1 VARNPALTRELALA
15 LLETYPADASHNPA
29 LPLWLLEQPDLLRLR
44 PRTIPALLS
53 IDPPAWLLSV
63 LQDQWNEH
71 SSERTDVL
79 LGKWL
84 ARRPDTPAWLLTR
97 LCACGHPGTRYLASR
112 NPEVPYKTL
121 ALLQAAGSDPDLR
134 LPVRRRPPASS
145 TQLREAAALG
155 VWGAQLVASHPRAP
169 EELLAELA
177 RHPSPAVT
185 ETLAR
190 HPRRAAQAP
199 PPGPAARLTQGA
211 QRLASWK

>member
-44 PRTIPALLS
+44 PRTLPALLS

-71 SSERTDVL
+71 SAERTDVL

-84 ARRPDTPAWLLTR
+84 ARRADTPAWLLTR

-134 LPVRRRPPASS
+134 LPVRRRPPVSS

-169 EELLAELA
+169 EELLQQLA
-177 RHPSPAVT
+177 RHPSPAVL

-190 HPRRAAQAP
+190 HPRRPASLLAP
-199 PPGPAARLTQGA
+199 PASAPQGGQA
-211 QRLASWK
+211 KRLASWK